1 MDGEEFE
8 DDEEVEQDRSA
19 CQCARWSFDEPCR
32 RPQEVT
38 VEYDDHVL
46 DGPRPRVRIR
56 VSRECAEWMT
66 ENDEASRIVED

>member
-1 MDGEEFE
+1 MVDDEFE
-8 DDEEVEQDRSA
+8 DAAAVEQNPDA

-32 RPQEVT
+32 KPQEVT

-66 ENDEASRIVED
+66 ENDEASRVVED